1 MGGVNNEGKQMNLIE
16 AKKIVGNQPV
26 WAIRNMH
33 TALRMLRRLNTPA
46 EEQRLAAACVVLR
59 KKYQPK

>member
-1 MGGVNNEGKQMNLIE
+1 MTKTE
-16 AKKIVGNQPV
+16 AQKIIGNQPV

-46 EEQRLAAACVVLR
+46 EEQRREAACVVLR
-59 KKYQPK
+59 KKYQPKLPFLVSTKG